1 MDHGIT
7 YKNESYWNILGMG
20 HVEEPEEEPEIQT
33 VISCEWSEQ
42 GEITARPGC
51 PAGKTVEIVKA
62 AYGR

>member
-1 MDHGIT
+1 
-7 YKNESYWNILGMG
+7 MG
-20 HVEEPEEEPEIQT
+20 HIEEPEEEPEIQT